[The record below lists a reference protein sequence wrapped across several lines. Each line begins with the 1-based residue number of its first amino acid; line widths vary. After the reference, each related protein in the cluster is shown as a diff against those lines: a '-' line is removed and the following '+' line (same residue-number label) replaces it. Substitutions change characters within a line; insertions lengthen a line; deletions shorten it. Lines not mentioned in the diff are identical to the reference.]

1 MANEHQHFIFLLNL
15 LNGIGVRRFVWP
27 WPRHATTNISMPL
40 PPDNLIHARMTDC
53 ICLPESIIEIM
64 WICVSHFANKYKTI
78 QLKCFASARPKESS
92 RKRKPKKN
100 ENCNNEQ
107 KNRLRLFDRRFNG
120 QTLHNIC
127 IKPSHL
133 SVRLSILR
141 STQFNH
147 ATYVCSF
154 SSVSSNELF
163 NENFISIRY
172 ITHSFN
178 V

>member
-92 RKRKPKKN
+92 RKRKPKKTRTVIM
-100 ENCNNEQ
+100 
-107 KNRLRLFDRRFNG
+107 NRKTGF
-120 QTLHNIC
+120 
-127 IKPSHL
+127 
-133 SVRLSILR
+133 
-141 STQFNH
+141 
-147 ATYVCSF
+147 VCSIVVLMVRHYTIF
-154 SSVSSNELF
+154 VLNHH
-163 NENFISIRY
+163 IYRY
-172 ITHSFN
+172 AYQY
-178 V
+178 